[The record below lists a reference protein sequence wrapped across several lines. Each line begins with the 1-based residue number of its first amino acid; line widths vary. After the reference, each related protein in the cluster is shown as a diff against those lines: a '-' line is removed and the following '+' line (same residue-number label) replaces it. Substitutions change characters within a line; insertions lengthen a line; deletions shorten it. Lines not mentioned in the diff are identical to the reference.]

1 MENKEQIITTK
12 LTIDD
17 IIAAA
22 NSAGISCEN
31 CYYRKNKGEN
41 TNVCLF
47 GKNGFIAI
55 HDPTEHLKPRFSNDH
70 FCKEF
75 KPKETE

>member
-1 MENKEQIITTK
+1 MQPQQIITTK
-12 LTIDD
+12 LTIED

-22 NSAGISCEN
+22 KSAGVSCEN
-31 CYYRKNKGEN
+31 CKNWNLEN
-41 TNVCLF
+41 ENVSWAKCAADF
-47 GKNGFIAI
+47 
-55 HDPTEHLKPRFSNDH
+55 TMSNLYVETKKDF